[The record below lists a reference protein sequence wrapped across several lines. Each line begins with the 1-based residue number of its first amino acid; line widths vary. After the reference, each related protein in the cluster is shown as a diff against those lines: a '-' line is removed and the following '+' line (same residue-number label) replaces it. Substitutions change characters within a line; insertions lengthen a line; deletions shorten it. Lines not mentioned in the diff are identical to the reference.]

1 MDVLTLNPRQAIGL
15 PSQNFEK
22 DGHFSSGTGM
32 EALLVKILATA
43 LAFSQVTIT
52 PHAVKTEFS
61 RDRDQQQVA
70 EFLQAGCTRMF
81 KAFEIENINLDDL
94 IDTAMDD
101 PQAFGG
107 ENKEF
112 RGINFGDLQT
122 AYRQFCKHQP
132 VEHPVVD
139 LGEVIDYYNKAASA
153 LPDHNK
159 LKGLKLP
166 GESIV
171 LDIKGERFAEMFE
184 ENQRRV
190 WIPLAEV
197 PDHVRN
203 SFIAAEDRRYYQ
215 HNGVDERGLIR
226 AFLSNLAQS
235 GPPQGGSTI
244 TQQLVKNLLV
254 GDDRTY
260 ERKIREMIVAVRIE
274 STLTKDEILE
284 LYLNSVY
291 LGRGSWG
298 IELAARNYFGKSAR
312 KLTLEEGALLAGLT
326 KGPNYFSPDRQP
338 LRAQE
343 RLGYVLTRLQEDGMS
358 GASEST
364 DQRSRPGVPPLP
376 AVIPYQRPR
385 RDIGYH
391 FIDEV
396 AREAKSIAAI
406 NAITADSYTIRSTIN
421 PQLQRAVEEALQEGL
436 FRYERGAGRLEFRGA
451 EANLGQAVQRI
462 EAEKKSAD
470 TRPAWQQALIGARL
484 LLYDVHW
491 TPAVVVDKPSGKR
504 GQAWRVG
511 LADGRIVPIPFDSTA
526 VQRKLKIHDVVLVHL
541 SEERGKTSTRA
552 ELRVRPVVQGAAV
565 VLENKT
571 GRILAMTGSFSY
583 PLSQLNRAT
592 QAARQPGS
600 AIKPLTYLAALG
612 KGLQPNTLIS
622 DGPITLRPI
631 GLRKAREQDYWSP
644 KNYDGRGG
652 GTLTLRQAL
661 ENSRNRATAHLL
673 EGGIESKPEASLNRI
688 CDLAVEAQIY
698 RECLRFYPIVLGA
711 QPVRP
716 VDLAAFYAAIANE
729 GLRPSPYVVESIERD
744 GQTVFQ
750 RKPNLDT
757 ISSVDRPA
765 FYQLK
770 SLLQGVVARGT
781 ARSIAPLSPY
791 VAGKTGT
798 TDDENDAWFVGFT
811 NDVTVTV
818 WLGYD
823 NADGQRRTLGSGSTG
838 GAVAVPVFEPIVQAV
853 WARVVPKEV
862 LAAPSA
868 EARRQLSCKSTDV
881 ESDRRRRRGGE
892 ATTDCFRLDE
902 RGRALDTRYRLV
914 SRERD
919 AEDRAKKSEPT
930 SVFESQRR
938 AARNMNPWQTVPQ
951 QTTPQWGSTSDN
963 GGRGL
968 VPRSLQDPGL
978 GNSSYYWFRD

>member
-1 MDVLTLNPRQAIGL
+1 
-15 PSQNFEK
+15 
-22 DGHFSSGTGM
+22 M
-32 EALLVKILATA
+32 EVLLVKILATA

-61 RDRDQQQVA
+61 RGQDQQQVA
-70 EFLQAGCTRMF
+70 EFLQASCAHMIH
-81 KAFEIENINLDDL
+81 AFEIENINLDDL
-94 IDTAMDD
+94 IDTAMED

-107 ENKEF
+107 ETKEF
-112 RGINFGDLQT
+112 RGINFADLHV
-122 AYRQFCKHQP
+122 AYQQFCKHET
-132 VEHPVVD
+132 VDGAVAD

-197 PDHVRN
+197 PEHVRN
-203 SFIAAEDRRYYQ
+203 AFIAAEDRRFYQ
-215 HNGVDERGLIR
+215 HKGVDERGLIR
-226 AFLSNLAQS
+226 AFVSNLAQS

-260 ERKIREMIVAVRIE
+260 ERKIREMIVAARVE
-274 STLTKDEILE
+274 SALTKDEILE

-298 IELAARNYFGKSAR
+298 IELAARSYFGKSAR
-312 KLTLEEGALLAGLT
+312 ELTLEEGALLAGLI

-338 LRAQE
+338 ARAQE
-343 RLGYVLTRLQEDGMS
+343 RFGYVLTRMQEDGMA
-358 GASEST
+358 GASENNE
-364 DQRSRPGVPPLP
+364 QRRSGLPLLP
-376 AVIPYQRPR
+376 AMIPYQQPR
-385 RDIGYH
+385 RDIGFH

-406 NAITADSYTIRSTIN
+406 NAITAGSYTIRSTIN
-421 PQLQRAVEEALQEGL
+421 PRLQRAVEESLQEGL
-436 FRYERGAGRLEFRGA
+436 FRYERGAGRLEFQGA
-451 EANLGQAVQRI
+451 EANLDQAIERI
-462 EAEKKSAD
+462 EAEKKSD
-470 TRPAWQQALIGARL
+470 DERPSWRQALVAARL
-484 LLYDVHW
+484 PLYDVHW
-491 TPAVVVDKPSGKR
+491 KPAVVVEKPSGKR
-504 GQAWRVG
+504 GQVWRVG
-511 LADGRIVPIPFDSTA
+511 LMDGRILPLSLESA
-526 VQRKLKIHDVVLVHL
+526 AEQRKLKIHDVVLVHL
-541 SEERGKTSTRA
+541 SEGDGKTSAGA
-552 ELRVRPVVQGAAV
+552 ELRMRPVVQGAAV

-571 GRILAMTGSFSY
+571 GRILAMTGAFAY

-622 DGPITLRPI
+622 DGAITFRPI
-631 GLRKAREQDYWSP
+631 GLRNAREQDYWSP

-652 GTLTLRQAL
+652 GALTLRQAL

-698 RECLRFYPIVLGA
+698 RECLRFYPVVLGA

-716 VDLAAFYAAIANE
+716 VDLAAFYATIANE

-744 GQTVFQ
+744 GQNVFQ
-750 RKPNLDT
+750 REPKLVAIN
-757 ISSVDRPA
+757 SVDRAA

-770 SLLQGVVARGT
+770 SLLQGVLARGT
-781 ARSIAPLSPY
+781 ARSIATLSPY

-811 NDVTVTV
+811 NDVTVAV

-823 NADGQRRTLGSGSTG
+823 NADGQRRTLGTGSTG
-838 GAVAVPVFEPIVQAV
+838 GAVAVPVFEPIIQAA
-853 WARVVPKEV
+853 WAHGAPKDA
-862 LAAPSA
+862 LAPPSR
-868 EARRQLSCKSTDV
+868 EARQQLSCKSTDV
-881 ESDRRRRRGGE
+881 EFEGRRRRGGQPISE
-892 ATTDCFRLDE
+892 CFRLDE
-902 RGRALDTRYRLV
+902 HGRVVDTRYRLV
-914 SRERD
+914 SRESY
-919 AEDRAKKSEPT
+919 AEDRVKTYEPG
-930 SVFESQRR
+930 SVFESQRG
-938 AARNMNPWQTVPQ
+938 AFWNINPLPQQTVPQ
-951 QTTPQWGSTSDN
+951 SGSTLDNGRRALPPRTPQG
-963 GGRGL
+963 
-968 VPRSLQDPGL
+968 PGP
-978 GNSSYYWFRD
+978 GNSIYYWLRE